1 MSKTRVAVYCRVST
15 DYDDQINSLRSQM
28 TYFKEYIQKSPNWEL
43 VEVFADE
50 GLSGTSTKKRKEFL
64 RMISMAKDKK
74 IDLIITKEV
83 SRFARNTVDTLIFT
97 RELKALGISVLF
109 INDNINTLDN
119 DGELRLTIM
128 SSIAQEESRKTSER
142 VKWGQKRRMEQG
154 IVFGNGLYGYTL
166 KDGKLNINEKEAEI
180 VKMIF
185 SAFIFEKKGGYTIA
199 RELNQSGVKPK
210 YADEWSSNAILKIIR
225 NEKYCG
231 DLLQKKTCTP
241 DFLSHKRINNNGSEE
256 KLLIENHHN
265 PIVSREVFEMAQAE
279 LNKRSETKAD
289 SSRHSVKY
297 WCSGKVFCGEC
308 GSRYV
313 SSSSKS
319 KKGYVYKGWRCF
331 NAKNNGAETGCSNKS
346 ISDINLLKNV
356 WLVFSYYIRNIDFL
370 PEIKKDV
377 NLINFS
383 TNKSDIDNTEKKIR
397 KLQKK
402 CESALE
408 NYMDE
413 VISKE
418 DYLFLKDKYAKEISI
433 VKKELTSEQDNP
445 TNKDYAKEQI
455 DNFILAIEEKVNK
468 NIPDEYLL
476 SYLIESIVV
485 FKNKRIDLKLK
496 YLPYVF
502 TIINNNKYNL
512 ISVRYIYNK

>member
-28 TYFKEYIQKSPNWEL
+28 IYFKEYIQKNPAWEL

-50 GLSGTSTKKRKEFL
+50 GLSGTSTNKRKEFL
-64 RMISMAKDKK
+64 KMISLAKNKK

-83 SRFARNTVDTLIFT
+83 SRFARNTVDTLTFT
-97 RELKALGISVLF
+97 RELKAIGVGVLF

-154 IVFGNGLYGYTL
+154 VVFGNGLYGYIL
-166 KDGKLNINEKEAEI
+166 KNGKLNINEKEAEI
-180 VKMIF
+180 VRMIF
-185 SAFIFEKKGGYTIA
+185 SAFLFEKKGGYTIA
-199 RELNQSGVKPK
+199 RELNLSGIKPK
-210 YADEWSSNAILKIIR
+210 YADEWSSNAIIKIIK

-241 DFLSHKRINNNGSEE
+241 DFLSHKRINNNEIEE
-256 KLLIENHHN
+256 QLYIENHHE
-265 PIVSREVFEMAQAE
+265 PIVSREVFEMAQVE
-279 LNKRSETKAD
+279 LNKRSAEKAD
-289 SSRHSVKY
+289 NSRHSVRY

-308 GSRYV
+308 GCRYV

-346 ISDINLLKNV
+346 ISDRNLLENV
-356 WLVFSYYIRNIDFL
+356 WLVFSYYIKNIDFL
-370 PEIKKDV
+370 PKIKKDV
-377 NLINFS
+377 ELINFN
-383 TNKSDIDNTEKKIR
+383 TNKTSISNAEKQIK

-402 CESALE
+402 SESALE
-408 NYMDE
+408 NYIDE
-413 VISKE
+413 IISKD
-418 DYLFLKDKYAKEISI
+418 DYLFLKDKYTKEIDV
-433 VKKELTSEQDNP
+433 VKKELTSEQNNS
-445 TNKDYAKEQI
+445 TNKNDIKEQI
-455 DNFILAIEEKVNK
+455 DCFILEIENKISK
-468 NIPDEYLL
+468 NITDEYLL
-476 SYLIESIVV
+476 SNLIEKIVV
-485 FKNKRIDLKLK
+485 FKNKRIELKLK
-496 YLPYVF
+496 YIPYVF
-502 TIINNNKYNL
+502 SIINSNKCNL
-512 ISVRYIYNK
+512 ITLKNI